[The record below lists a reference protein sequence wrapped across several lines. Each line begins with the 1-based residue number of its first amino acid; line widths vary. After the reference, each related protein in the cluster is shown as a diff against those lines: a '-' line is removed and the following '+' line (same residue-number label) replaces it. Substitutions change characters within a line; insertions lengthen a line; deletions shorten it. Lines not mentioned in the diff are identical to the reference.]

1 MILWCH
7 GCKELENFVLLFAA
21 LLQGNG
27 FLVKLDLI
35 DNNVIA
41 EQGGLANY
49 LVRSEDDANYVI
61 IVCTNNEGKY
71 SLILISQFLLLG
83 NILAPSVHGR
93 ICSGAL

>member
-27 FLVKLDLI
+27 FLVKLDLL

-49 LVRSEDDANYVI
+49 LVRGEDDSNYVI
-61 IVCTNNEGKY
+61 VVCTNNEGNS
-71 SLILISQFLLLG
+71 SLR
-83 NILAPSVHGR
+83 PR
-93 ICSGAL
+93 IHCTSTTFDP